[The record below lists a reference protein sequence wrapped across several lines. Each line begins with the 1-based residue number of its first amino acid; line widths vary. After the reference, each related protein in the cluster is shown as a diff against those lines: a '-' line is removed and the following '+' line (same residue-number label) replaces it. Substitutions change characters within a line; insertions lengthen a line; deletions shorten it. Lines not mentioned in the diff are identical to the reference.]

1 VLKIGDF
8 SRLARVTIKT
18 LRFYDATGLFHP
30 ALVEPR
36 SGYRFYRADQ
46 LPVLQRIR
54 LLRELGCSIA
64 EVRKLT
70 ALPVESDD
78 YMQLITAL
86 RRRLNVRIARDEHR
100 LRQLD
105 TLLQGRKLTAADH
118 EQPAVTER
126 QIAPISALT
135 VRDRVRSL
143 GEVER
148 LFEATEQR
156 VARQGCRASL
166 SPFLLFHD
174 MEYRDANVD
183 VEVCVP
189 IAPDS
194 VAICQGR
201 VVDGID
207 RAACLRFAGSYT
219 QAPRCYELML
229 DWMDGGGR
237 RIAGPIR
244 EVYLRFGAHQIGYT
258 LSPPVIA
265 DCAAQYQTELQ
276 IPMAN
281 APASSHENC

>member
-1 VLKIGDF
+1 MLKIGDF

-18 LRFYDATGLFHP
+18 LRFYDAAGLFHP

-46 LPVLQRIR
+46 LPALRRIR

-70 ALPVESDD
+70 ALPIESGE
-78 YMQLITAL
+78 YTHLITAL

-105 TLLQGRKLTAADH
+105 ALLPGRKHSAENR
-118 EQPAVTER
+118 EQPSVTER
-126 QIAPISALT
+126 QIAPVTALT
-135 VRDRVRSL
+135 VRDRVGSL
-143 GEVER
+143 SEVER
-148 LFEATEQR
+148 MFEAAEQR
-156 VARQGCRASL
+156 VGRQDCRASL

-174 MEYRDANVD
+174 LEYRDANVD

-194 VAICQGR
+194 VTTCNGR

-207 RAACLRFAGSYT
+207 RAACLRFSGSYD
-219 QAPRCYELML
+219 QAPHCCELML

-265 DCAAQYQTELQ
+265 DRVTEYQTELQ

-281 APASSHENC
+281 TPASRHGNC